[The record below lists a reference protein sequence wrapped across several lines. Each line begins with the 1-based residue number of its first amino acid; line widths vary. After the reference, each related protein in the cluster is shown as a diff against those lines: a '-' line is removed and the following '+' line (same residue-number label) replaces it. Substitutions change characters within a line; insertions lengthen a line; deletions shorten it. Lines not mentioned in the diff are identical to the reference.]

1 MLLWAALAEVEEE
14 AVEPGIQVLAVEL
27 DTQAVAVVRY
37 DTQAAAVEERDT
49 PAVAVVE
56 HDTRAPA
63 VAVAE
68 HDTRASAGA
77 ERCTQAAA
85 AAEEEEEELVASYL
99 VAAPCTLSADGGHYH
114 QRFHHFPNSSWSC
127 SLLVTCPEPMLSRQR
142 PAPGLT
148 HPRPLRRLLSGAA
161 IA

>member
-1 MLLWAALAEVEEE
+1 MLLWAALAEVEE
-14 AVEPGIQVLAVEL
+14 AVEPGIRVLVVEEL

-49 PAVAVVE
+49 PAVAVVK
-56 HDTRAPA
+56 HDTRAS
-63 VAVAE
+63 AVAE

-77 ERCTQAAA
+77 ERCTQAA

>member
-1 MLLWAALAEVEEE
+1 MLLWAALAEVEE
-14 AVEPGIQVLAVEL
+14 AVEPGIRVLVAVEL

-37 DTQAAAVEERDT
+37 DTQAAAVEECDT

-56 HDTRAPA
+56 HDTRA
-63 VAVAE
+63 
-68 HDTRASAGA
+68 SAGA
-77 ERCTQAAA
+77 ECCTQAAA
-85 AAEEEEEELVASYL
+85 AEEEEEEELVASYL

>member
-1 MLLWAALAEVEEE
+1 M
-14 AVEPGIQVLAVEL
+14 EPGIQVLAVEL

-56 HDTRAPA
+56 HDTRASA

-77 ERCTQAAA
+77 ERCTQAVAG
-85 AAEEEEEELVASYL
+85 AEEEEEELVASYL

>member
-1 MLLWAALAEVEEE
+1 MLLWAALAEVEE
-14 AVEPGIQVLAVEL
+14 AVEPGIRVLVVEEL
-27 DTQAVAVVRY
+27 DTQAVAVARY

-56 HDTRAPA
+56 HDTRASA

-85 AAEEEEEELVASYL
+85 AEEEEEEELVASYL

>member
-1 MLLWAALAEVEEE
+1 MLLWAALAEVEE
-14 AVEPGIQVLAVEL
+14 AVEPGIRVLVAVEL

-56 HDTRAPA
+56 HDTRASA

-77 ERCTQAAA
+77 ECCTQVVAAA
-85 AAEEEEEELVASYL
+85 EEEEELVASYL
-99 VAAPCTLSADGGHYH
+99 VAAPCTLSADGGRYH

>member
-1 MLLWAALAEVEEE
+1 M
-14 AVEPGIQVLAVEL
+14 EPGIRVLVAVEL

-49 PAVAVVE
+49 PAVAVEE
-56 HDTRAPA
+56 HDTRASA

-77 ERCTQAAA
+77 ERCTQVVAAA
-85 AAEEEEEELVASYL
+85 EEEEELVASYL
-99 VAAPCTLSADGGHYH
+99 VAAPCTLSADGGRYH

>member
-1 MLLWAALAEVEEE
+1 MLLWAALAEVEE
-14 AVEPGIQVLAVEL
+14 AVEPGIRVLVAVEL

-37 DTQAAAVEERDT
+37 DTQAAAVEECDT

-56 HDTRAPA
+56 HDTQASA

-68 HDTRASAGA
+68 HDTRASAGV
-77 ERCTQAAA
+77 ECRTQAAA
-85 AAEEEEEELVASYL
+85 AEEEEEEELVASYL

>member
-1 MLLWAALAEVEEE
+1 M
-14 AVEPGIQVLAVEL
+14 EPGIRVLVAVEL

-56 HDTRAPA
+56 HDTRASA

-77 ERCTQAAA
+77 ERCTQAA

-127 SLLVTCPEPMLSRQR
+127 SLLVTCPEPMRSRQR